1 MKNII
6 SIQYSNLV
14 ACACSKIQLM
24 KVILCKFPSIAYRY
38 QTRQSKCRYVY
49 LVFKCS
55 ILMTVFLY

>member
-6 SIQYSNLV
+6 SIQYSNLAV
-14 ACACSKIQLM
+14 YACSKIQQM
-24 KVILCKFPSIAYRY
+24 KAIPCKFPSTAYRY
-38 QTRQSKCRYVY
+38 QIKQSKCHYVY